1 MIRRNAAEGKAV
13 AQRNKRMKRM
23 QRQMKGQD
31 PGGCKIPWKPGEPA
45 ETNILQGC
53 HIISQAAYLDHIAEG
68 HHVMH
73 WWFDPKKIFE
83 AMERSGMMALKTLEP
98 SKIPAKDC
106 TTRYAC
112 NWHDHNLFDDIDTGN
127 LDVGRAEHRFLLG
140 FRAMAGSLAAWQAPV
155 AFVEK
160 ESPGRAD
167 LPDGFT
173 DEARLL
179 LARAED
185 IFGEWQDGYLRGDY
199 GRICAYHVRVRCSLR
214 CAGTSTVDIGS
225 DDLGTLTLLPEVV
238 AGQLTGYYDII
249 VVALKK
255 TWRDPVGRLLQMG
268 TLKRT
273 AMTLKVMLETSP
285 GRALDWMATNM
296 NHVAVNP
303 ADYENESLIS
313 LDERFQIE
321 QGAASQINSQ
331 LNGILNGRR
340 VD

>member
-1 MIRRNAAEGKAV
+1 MIRRSAAEGKAV

-31 PGGCKIPWKPGEPA
+31 PGGCKIPSKPGEPA
-45 ETNILQGC
+45 ETDILQGC
-53 HIISQAAYLDHIAEG
+53 HIISQAAYLAHIAED

-73 WWFDPKKIFE
+73 WRFDLRKIFE
-83 AMERSGMMALKTLEP
+83 AMERSGMMAIETLEP
-98 SKIPAKDC
+98 SKISAKDC

-112 NWHDHNLFDDIDTGN
+112 NWHDHNVYAEIDIGN

-140 FRAMAGSLAAWQAPV
+140 FRAMAGSLATWQAPV
-155 AFVEK
+155 AYVEK
-160 ESPGRAD
+160 ASPGRAD

-173 DEARLL
+173 NEAKLL
-179 LARAED
+179 LVRAED
-185 IFGEWQDGYLRGDY
+185 IFAEWQDAYLRGDY
-199 GRICAYHVRVRCSLR
+199 GRICAYHVRARCSLR
-214 CAGTSTVDIGS
+214 CAGTSTVDIGP

-255 TWRDPVGRLLQMG
+255 SWRNPVGRLLQMG

-273 AMTLKVMLETSP
+273 AVTLKVMLETSP
-285 GRALDWMATNM
+285 ERALEWMATNM

-303 ADYENESLIS
+303 ADYENENLIS
-313 LDERFQIE
+313 PDGRLRIE

-331 LNGILNGRR
+331 LNEILSARR